1 VLRLVKRGAHLFQ
14 MHQHRRARRFLRPS
28 LLQKVLNRVNP
39 VFSGHMRTEAEV
51 RGTVNV
57 PCRGRLGLGD
67 TVNNTLVDAGES
79 FDVGQQQSPEVEEE
93 GCPDPARRNT
103 L

>member
-1 VLRLVKRGAHLFQ
+1 
-14 MHQHRRARRFLRPS
+14 
-28 LLQKVLNRVNP
+28 
-39 VFSGHMRTEAEV
+39 V